1 MRALLA
7 LVALTAAGILTRALL
22 TAPDY
27 GRAPRL
33 AAVLDGGKMEEFLQT
48 TAEKEA
54 ILRWVADGA
63 PETGWLE
70 VSGVLER
77 RCVSCHYTDA
87 EAFENLPLDAYAP
100 AARAAKIDPV
110 MREKI
115 TGGTMGEYLESPKA
129 QQALLAWIDAGARE
143 ATWPKAREILSEHCV
158 HCHNPEGVQG
168 IPRLDVYRPA
178 ARLATMPEPA
188 PRPFLLPTVVLVA
201 STLGLSVYDRFS
213 KSRAK
218 GGDVGELPTIG
229 RRS

>member
-7 LVALTAAGILTRALL
+7 LVALAAGGILTRALL
-22 TAPDY
+22 MPPDY

-33 AAVLDGGKMEEFLQT
+33 AAVVDGGTMEEFLQT
-48 TAEKEA
+48 AAEKETV
-54 ILRWVADGA
+54 LRFVADGA
-63 PETGWLE
+63 PETGWPE

-87 EAFENLPLDAYAP
+87 EAFEILPLDAYGP
-100 AARAAKIDPV
+100 AARAAEVEPIL
-110 MREKI
+110 REKI

-143 ATWPKAREILSEHCV
+143 ATWPEAQEILSEHCV
-158 HCHNPEGVQG
+158 QCHNPEGVQG

-188 PRPFLLPTVVLVA
+188 PRPFLIPTVVLVA
-201 STLGLSVYDRFS
+201 SSFGLSVYGRFR
-213 KSRAK
+213 KSPGVAT
-218 GGDVGELPTIG
+218 E
-229 RRS
+229 RSRTFRKS